1 MNYVPIISPLGSFLT
16 WRLLD
21 KNHHGLTHDLADIID
36 WIMPLDWAY
45 SVVDGLLNDTSII
58 VYAVIVA
65 LILMPFDLIFMRN

>member
-21 KNHHGLTHDLADIID
+21 KNQRGLTHDLADIID

-45 SVVDGLLNDTSII
+45 SVVHFLLNDTSII